1 MHAGSNTD
9 LKLAIVKNAVLFHK
23 GEIWVKNVPS
33 GGLNI
38 LFSLK
43 KKTKSTLTE
52 ARNRTTG
59 LGFLAESRIFVKS

>member
-1 MHAGSNTD
+1 MHAGSNTE

-43 KKTKSTLTE
+43 K
-52 ARNRTTG
+52 N
-59 LGFLAESRIFVKS
+59 

>member
-23 GEIWVKNVPS
+23 GEIWVKKVPS

-43 KKTKSTLTE
+43 KTK
-52 ARNRTTG
+52 
-59 LGFLAESRIFVKS
+59 